1 VVMNNGQSTVSIL
14 NYVNDLDIDH
24 DNDCVYFTSSTT
36 RGVVAYNAR
45 TGHYDTMR
53 SFLLD
58 LYSADISGR
67 LLQYNFLTRATT
79 LVMDDIWYANG
90 VVVSPDKDYVLVVE
104 TCGFRVIKKWLTG
117 PKAGQQEDFI
127 ANLPGFPDG
136 ITLATSN
143 GSVGGGYW
151 ISLVVPL
158 SPILYVIQSMA
169 ARYFLSWLQL
179 ELLSHVVMLQKM
191 LIPKWACVIHVS
203 PSGEILEIVLDP
215 NGSMVSTVSA
225 VTEHNGKLFMGNLGG
240 NFVSIVD
247 LSK

>member
-1 VVMNNGQSTVSIL
+1 
-14 NYVNDLDIDH
+14 
-24 DNDCVYFTSSTT
+24 
-36 RGVVAYNAR
+36 
-45 TGHYDTMR
+45 MR

-58 LYSADISGR
+58 LYSADVSGR
-67 LLQYNFLTRATT
+67 LLQYNFKTRTTT
-79 LVMDDIWYANG
+79 LIMDDIWYANG
-90 VVVSPDKDYVLVVE
+90 VALSPDKKEYVLVVE

-136 ITLATSN
+136 ITQAKGKEN
-143 GSVGGGYW
+143 GNDGYW

-158 SPILYVIQSMA
+158 SPIILYFLQSMT

-179 ELLSHVVMLQKM
+179 ELLSHVVMLQR
-191 LIPKWACVIHVS
+191 LIIPKWACVIHVS
-203 PSGEILEIVLDP
+203 PNGEILEIVLDP